1 MSLRP
6 NPQSD
11 GPIVVHW
18 TDGDVQHYDNCWHT
32 KGGMITLTAEFV
44 GSGEPTHSFND
55 STDSLKDDPA
65 RAVSVP
71 RERIERIE
79 YSTYGLNDD
88 AGE

>member
-1 MSLRP
+1 MSLKP

-32 KGGMITLTAEFV
+32 KGGMVTLTA
-44 GSGEPTHSFND
+44 
-55 STDSLKDDPA
+55 DDPA

>member
-1 MSLRP
+1 MSLKP
-6 NPQSD
+6 NAQAD
-11 GPIVVHW
+11 GPVVVHW

-32 KGGMITLTAEFV
+32 TSGMITLTSDYPV
-44 GSGEPTHSFND
+44 
-55 STDSLKDDPA
+55 

-79 YSTYGLNDD
+79 YSTYGLNDG